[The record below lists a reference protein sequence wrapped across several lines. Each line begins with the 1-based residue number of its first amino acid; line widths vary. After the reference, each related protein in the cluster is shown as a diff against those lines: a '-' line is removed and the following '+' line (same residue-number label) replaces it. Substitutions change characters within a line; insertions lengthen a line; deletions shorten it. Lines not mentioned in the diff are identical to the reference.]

1 MNKIE
6 ICKRIK
12 ESIRHLVLFDGN
24 KIVSSGTGIIVKNT
38 GELLTANHVV
48 KKYPTLSNPKV
59 YADGIGNIPR
69 LEYKPLLLG
78 FSLNIN
84 ISQYAKPLEIDLAI
98 LKPTEKQ
105 NTLSFIELEDNNAI
119 EGEEVIMAGFPDE
132 IKPPL
137 NFNKML
143 NFDNPELKKQR
154 DQIDIFFKHL
164 MSLIMMKSGMIGSV
178 QGVNISANKINIPGF
193 EKKEININGAVYW
206 IDNASTYG
214 ASGGPVVNSS
224 GKLIG
229 IICEKGMTEQVLV
242 AQEPFFSSMKVPS
255 GSTMALSHKLI
266 SWFLEK

>member
-6 ICKRIK
+6 ICKKIK
-12 ESIRHLVLFDGN
+12 ESIRHLVLFDDN
-24 KIVSSGTGIIVKNT
+24 KIVGSGTGIVIEKT

-48 KKYPTLSNPKV
+48 KKYPILSNPKIF
-59 YADGIGNIPR
+59 ADGIGDIPR

-78 FSLNIN
+78 LSLDIN
-84 ISQYAKPLEIDLAI
+84 MSQYAKPLEIDLAI

-105 NTLSFIELEDNNAI
+105 STFAFIELDDNNAV

-137 NFNKML
+137 NFDKML
-143 NFDNPELKKQR
+143 NFDNPELEKQR
-154 DQIDIFFKHL
+154 DQIDNFFKHL

-178 QGVNISANKINIPGF
+178 QGVKLNSTKINIPGF
-193 EKKEININGAVYW
+193 NRREINVEGAVYW

-214 ASGGPVVNSS
+214 ASGGPVVNPY

-229 IICEKGMTEQVLV
+229 IVSEKGLTQL
-242 AQEPFFSSMKVPS
+242 EPYSEIDIPS

-266 SWFLEK
+266 TWFLENN